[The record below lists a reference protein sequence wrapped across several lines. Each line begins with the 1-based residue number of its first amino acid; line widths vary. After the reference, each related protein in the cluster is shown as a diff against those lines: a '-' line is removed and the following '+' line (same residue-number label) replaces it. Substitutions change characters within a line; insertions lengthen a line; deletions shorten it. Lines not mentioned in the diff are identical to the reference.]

1 MEQGDLN
8 LLNDPLSQELLNSDI
23 PLRLGYLG
31 CDGTPRVTPI
41 WFHWNGDHIVLGTPM
56 NSPKIS
62 AISQNPKVTVTIDGN
77 TWPYKALQIRGIA
90 EIETV
95 DGLVPEYTLAAKRYL
110 GEKAALA
117 WMEQARVL
125 FPQMVRIAIKPE
137 WVSLIDFNKR
147 FPKAIVAAMS
157 AI

>member
-1 MEQGDLN
+1 MEKGDLN

-31 CDGTPRVTPI
+31 RDGTTRVTPI
-41 WFHWNGDHIVLGTPM
+41 LFHWNGDHIVLGTPM

-62 AISQNPKVTVTIDGN
+62 AISQNPRVTVTIDGN

-90 EIETV
+90 DMETV
-95 DGLVPEYTLAAKRYL
+95 DGLVPEYMLAAKRYM
-110 GEKAALA
+110 GEEAAQA
-117 WMEQARVL
+117 WIEQARVL
-125 FPQMVRIAIKPE
+125 FPQMVRIAIQPE